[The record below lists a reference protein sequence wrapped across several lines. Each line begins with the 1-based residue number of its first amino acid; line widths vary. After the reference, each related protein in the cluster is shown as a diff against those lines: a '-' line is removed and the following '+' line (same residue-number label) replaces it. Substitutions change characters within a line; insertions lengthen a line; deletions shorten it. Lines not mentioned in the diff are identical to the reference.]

1 MSQSGVFGHLGMMS
15 KMQGRLV
22 VVLLAVIAG
31 GCSFSRTVTN
41 GFVRQMDTSWIEP
54 GKTTREDIVNRLGYP
69 PAMTGIKGERGG
81 TSGAIGTLMG
91 QDGGHPAIGM
101 DTEAESVG
109 SAQSV
114 FRWYCGDSNRKMF
127 EGGWFV
133 YPTFS
138 RQRQQRGHDIYILFD
153 EKGVVKLLSRTE
165 LRDGCVR
172 LLEWKELPR

>member
-1 MSQSGVFGHLGMMS
+1 MQS
-15 KMQGRLV
+15 RLF
-22 VVLLAVIAG
+22 VVLLAVVAG

-54 GKTTREDIVNRLGYP
+54 GKTTREDVVNRLGYP

-101 DTEAESVG
+101 DTEAESAG
-109 SAQSV
+109 TAQNS

-127 EGGWFV
+127 EGGWLV

-138 RQRQQRGHDIYILFD
+138 RQRLQRGHDIYILFD
-153 EKGVVKLLSRTE
+153 EKGVVKLLGRTE
-165 LRDGCVR
+165 LRDGHVR